1 MPYEPSMLARSH
13 SSLCA
18 DSCRPGHVFVQ
29 AIIKRSY
36 IPNIVNTQMLIP
48 FQNVDPQVKVAFP
61 GVNVNDRDRANVRPP
76 NPSLCVG
83 NGFVIEATDLV
94 RCMLDRPM
102 IGGIVLSTADPKG
115 KHGAYAMRY
124 CQDVSHK
131 TRVDRHGVA
140 C

>member
-1 MPYEPSMLARSH
+1 MSYEFPFVTCLH
-13 SSLCA
+13 CSLCP
-18 DSCRPGHVFVQ
+18 DSCRRGPVSVQ

-48 FQNVDPQVKVAFP
+48 FQNVDPQVKAAFP

-94 RCMLDRPM
+94 RCMFDHPLHYRR
-102 IGGIVLSTADPKG
+102 
-115 KHGAYAMRY
+115 HGAVNSRLEWQAS
-124 CQDVSHK
+124 CVNDLQ
-131 TRVDRHGVA
+131 
-140 C
+140 